1 MSQNKMIVIG
11 VVVLLLAVV
20 GVTLYVLLQ
29 SDAPVMTDGPGML
42 YFFSPT

>member
-11 VVVLLLAVV
+11 VVVLLLAVA
-20 GVTLYVLLQ
+20 GVTLYILIQ
-29 SDAPVMTDGPGML
+29 SDAPAMTDGPGML